1 MFDDL
6 DDAALVAAIESH
18 TRAEA
23 AAGAAR
29 RASIAELVRRR
40 GADSDDDERH
50 RWACDLWTFTA
61 AEVSAAMGVSARAAS
76 SEMRIGLTLRDHLPA
91 VAALYADG
99 ALSSRIASTIT
110 WRTRFVVDDDV
121 WRRLDEAIA
130 SRAAGWGSLS
140 ASKLEKAIDGWVDRF
155 DPAAVVRTEV
165 AARDRDI
172 AIGWSDDPTVTTS
185 VYGRL
190 MATDAEILKRRLAQ
204 MSAGVCDND
213 PRTVKQRRADA
224 LGALAAGAEHLA
236 CLCGADDC
244 SAAQRDAVAEA
255 VCVYVVADAAAVA
268 AAPDPGLHGDKSTS
282 APPPRDDGM
291 ALLMGAGP
299 IPSSLLTEMIRRG
312 ANVVPVRPPGPGPEP
327 RYRPSTALDRFVRVR
342 DLTCRFPGCDRPAML
357 ADVDHTVPYP
367 DGATHASDLKCLCR
381 EHHLLKTF
389 WSGPGGWADQQL
401 PDGTVVWTS
410 PAGRTYRTSPGSRFW
425 FPGWNTTTA
434 GLGPPQRK
442 RRPAAGGVTMPKR
455 RRTRAAARRDRIE
468 AHRNRPPPTR

>member
-1 MFDDL
+1 MFEEL
-6 DDAALVAAIESH
+6 DDAALVAAIESQ

-29 RASIAELVRRR
+29 RASIAELAKRR
-40 GADSDDDERH
+40 GADSDDDERQ
-50 RWACDLWTFTA
+50 RWACDLWAFTA

-76 SEMRIGLTLRDHLPA
+76 GEMRIGLALRDHLPA
-91 VAALYADG
+91 VAALYAEG
-99 ALSSRIASTIT
+99 AFSSKIASTIT

-130 SRAAGWGSLS
+130 SRVTGWGSLS
-140 ASKLEKAIDGWVDRF
+140 VSKLEKAIDGWVDRF
-155 DPAAVVRTEV
+155 DPDAVIRTEV

-172 AIGWSDDPTVTTS
+172 SIGWSDDPTVTTS

-190 MATDAEILKRRLAQ
+190 MATDAELLRRRLAQ

-244 SAAQRDAVAEA
+244 PVAQRDAGAEA
-255 VCVYVVADAAAVA
+255 VHVYVIADAVAVA
-268 AAPDPGLHGDKSTS
+268 AEPDPRLHGDKPTP
-282 APPPRDDGM
+282 APAPRNDGM
-291 ALLMGAGP
+291 ALLMGGSP
-299 IPSSLLTEMIRRG
+299 IPTSLLTEMIRRG
-312 ANVVPVRPPGPGPEP
+312 AKVVPIRPPDPAPEP
-327 RYRPSTALDRFVRVR
+327 HYRPSTALDRFVRVR
-342 DLTCRFPGCDRPAML
+342 DLTCRFPGCDRPAMF
-357 ADVDHTVPYP
+357 ADVDHTVAYP
-367 DGATHASDLKCLCR
+367 DGPTHASDLKCLCR

-410 PAGRTYRTSPGSRFW
+410 PTGRSYRTSPGSRFW
-425 FPGWNTTTA
+425 FPGWSTTTA
-434 GLGPPQRK
+434 GLRPPARK
-442 RRPAAGGVTMPKR
+442 RRPAAGGATMPKR
-455 RRTRAAARRDRIE
+455 RRTRAAVRRDRIR
-468 AHRNRPPPTR
+468 AQRNRPPPTC